1 MSRNVLSLTRLVS
14 NAAVVAVLCAFL
26 AALAFGNPDGR
37 GWAWIIG
44 ATALAGAAAQFVVS
58 ILRPSDIRPSWD
70 EQVQASHRA
79 SLVFGYW
86 ITLATFLVF
95 LALVLAD
102 VMSVDLA
109 FYALGFPLGFAPAVW
124 MLGAHLAGR
133 AG

>member
-1 MSRNVLSLTRLVS
+1 MNFFVYDACKSAYKKTLKPGQEIGPLPTL
-14 NAAVVAVLCAFL
+14 F
-26 AALAFGNPDGR
+26 FGG
-37 GWAWIIG
+37 
-44 ATALAGAAAQFVVS
+44 LAGAAAQFVVS